1 MIVRLRAAAYAVWF
15 YGMTVAFGL
24 AGVLVRRVAAHRSLN
39 LSQAWARAAL
49 AGLRPLLGARLVL
62 SGTEHLPTSGP
73 ALLACQHQSEYDTLV
88 WMTLLPFPA
97 YVTKLELVSV
107 PLVGP
112 MLVPAGMIPVD
123 RTAGAAALRKLL
135 TDTKAAAAAGRQ
147 IVIFPE
153 GTRLPPGQRS
163 KLQPGV
169 AAVSAYTGL
178 PVLPVATD
186 SGVCWQRRV
195 LARRGGTIHVSIG
208 SPIPAE
214 TGRAEMLDRIEAF
227 WRLMEDSAFGAVD
240 NIVDDASAPPRAG
253 AARHR

>member
-1 MIVRLRAAAYAVWF
+1 MIARLRAAAYAVWF
-15 YGMTVAFGL
+15 FGATIAFGL
-24 AGVLVRRVAAHRSLN
+24 AGVLVRRVAAHRSLA

-62 SGTEHLPTSGP
+62 TGTEHLPSSGP

-88 WMTLLPFPA
+88 WMTLLPLPA

-123 RTAGAAALRKLL
+123 RNAGAVALRKLL
-135 TDTKAAAAAGRQ
+135 TDTKAAAEAGRQ

-153 GTRLPPGQRS
+153 GTRLPPGERR

-169 AAVSAYTGL
+169 AAVAAHSGL

-186 SGVCWQRRV
+186 SGVCWTRRV
-195 LARRGGTIHVSIG
+195 LDRRRGVIHVAIG
-208 SPIPAE
+208 PPIPAG
-214 TGRAEMLDRIEAF
+214 TRRVEMLERIETF
-227 WRLMEDSAFGAVD
+227 WRSMEDSAFGAVD
-240 NIVDDASAPPRAG
+240 KSVDDASVPL
-253 AARHR
+253 